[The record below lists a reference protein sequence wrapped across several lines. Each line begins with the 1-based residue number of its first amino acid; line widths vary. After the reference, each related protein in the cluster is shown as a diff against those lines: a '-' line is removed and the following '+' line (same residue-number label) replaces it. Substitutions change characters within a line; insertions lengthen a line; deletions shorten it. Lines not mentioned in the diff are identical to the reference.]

1 MSTVMGK
8 YAVMLNVLS
17 INFIRNSGLR
27 FLWISLI
34 VVIADQ
40 WTKTSVVN
48 TMQLYQSI
56 QITSFF
62 NFTYVHNYGAAF
74 SFLHDA
80 GGWQRWFFAIIAIAV
95 SGLILYWLTQTKRLQ
110 LRLSI
115 AFTLILGG
123 AIGNV
128 YDRLVYGYVIDFLDF
143 YYQQWHWPA
152 FNIADSAIFVGA
164 ALLIVDML
172 FSDDSEAGTAKG

>member
-1 MSTVMGK
+1 MPNFFS
-8 YAVMLNVLS
+8 LNL
-17 INFIRNSGLR
+17 IQNSGLR
-27 FLWISLI
+27 FLWITVI
-34 VVIADQ
+34 VLIADQ
-40 WTKTSVVN
+40 WTKTAIVDS
-48 TMQLYQSI
+48 MQLYQSI
-56 QITSFF
+56 QITGFF

-80 GGWQRWFFAIIAIAV
+80 GGWQRWFFATIAIAV
-95 SGLILYWLTQTKRLQ
+95 SGLILYWLSQTKRIQ
-110 LRLSI
+110 LRLPI

-128 YDRLVYGYVIDFLDF
+128 YDRLVHGYVIDFLDF

-152 FNIADSAIFVGA
+152 FNIADSAIFLGA

-172 FSDDSEAGTAKG
+172 FSDDSENDVSKS